1 MKQDEELNNKIIER
15 MIDALNDMLRL
26 AVQYPDYSDYEPH
39 YKPCRYFM
47 GAASGIALS
56 LSCMPFVP
64 EQYVHAARDAVNVT
78 NSGIIKFRDNGTPYV
93 ENVGTTDG
101 KK

>member
-39 YKPCRYFM
+39 YKPCRYFV
-47 GAASGIALS
+47 GA
-56 LSCMPFVP
+56 PFRGVIHPANIPLP
-64 EQYVHAARDAVNVT
+64 EYQNEK
-78 NSGIIKFRDNGTPYV
+78 G
-93 ENVGTTDG
+93 
-101 KK
+101 